1 MRLLRTVNY
10 NLYLTSIFFSMV
22 CFVSCNIK
30 NDNSF
35 VSKDEYLEYAYYDDT
50 TDWCEKCKCQKVLT
64 KDISF
69 SFDKDF
75 PMDLSSIDYE
85 FLIIRQGVIYK
96 GPFEND
102 IKINKLT
109 FCMDD
114 NLSKV
119 NTLAFVLLDHTNK
132 QVYKWY
138 KKESY
143 YLYKKE
149 KYHISLRGDGT
160 FSLR

>member
-1 MRLLRTVNY
+1 MKLLRTVNH
-10 NLYLTSIFFSMV
+10 NLCLTSVLLSMIY
-22 CFVSCNIK
+22 CISCNSK
-30 NDNSF
+30 NDNTF
-35 VSKDEYLEYAYYDDT
+35 VSRDEYLGFVYYDD

-64 KDISF
+64 KDILF

-75 PMDLSSIDYE
+75 PIDLSSIDYE
-85 FLIIRQGVIYK
+85 FLIIRQGVIYR

-102 IKINKLT
+102 IKIDNLA

-119 NTLAFVLLDHTNK
+119 NTLAFALLDHTNK
-132 QVYKWY
+132 LVYKWY
-138 KKESY
+138 NKESY
-143 YLYKKE
+143 YLYKKDR
-149 KYHISLRGDGT
+149 YHISLRGDGN

>member
-1 MRLLRTVNY
+1 
-10 NLYLTSIFFSMV
+10 
-22 CFVSCNIK
+22 
-30 NDNSF
+30 
-35 VSKDEYLEYAYYDDT
+35 
-50 TDWCEKCKCQKVLT
+50 
-64 KDISF
+64 
-69 SFDKDF
+69 
-75 PMDLSSIDYE
+75 MDLSSIDYE